1 MSDSDLLSDEWL
13 ADLPGR
19 ALGDESV
26 AGTFQYLVT
35 GAPGGKV
42 PYWVRVEA
50 GKVVES
56 GAGKAPSDADVSF
69 EVSYKVATAL
79 DAGDVPLDIAYMR
92 GDLKADGNN
101 KTLLTLLAAAH
112 A

>member
-13 ADLPGR
+13 AELPGR
-19 ALGDESV
+19 AIGDESV

-56 GAGKAPSDADVSF
+56 GAGRAPSADVSF
-69 EVSYKVATAL
+69 EVSYKVATAV
-79 DAGDVPLDIAYMR
+79 DAGDTPLDVAYMR
-92 GDLKADGNN
+92 GDLKADGDNN
-101 KTLLTLLAAAH
+101 TLLTLLATAH
-112 A
+112 